1 MGMRMGTERARIVTI
16 RCLASSVVL
25 YWSLGIERGEA
36 LLQRYADIL
45 HNNQIMMNLY
55 VNCGHSMI

>member
-25 YWSLGIERGEA
+25 YWSLGIEGAR
-36 LLQRYADIL
+36 RCYKDM
-45 HNNQIMMNLY
+45 QIF
-55 VNCGHSMI
+55 CITIKS